1 MLTFMRLRAVLTRLA
16 PILLLLLSACGSD
29 DPFVAEY
36 VTTRPDESVL
46 PGVYVFKWQT
56 LTDDDPP
63 AFNGARIAI
72 TLRADG
78 TFSADNLPLW
88 RETAPAQHELE
99 RLANLSG
106 NWKLAAFGVVAD
118 GDRFR
123 DIWTLDFGP
132 PAKFANLTK
141 ASAPHGLLFTFG
153 DPDNGDV
160 MYFEQNA
167 P

>member
-1 MLTFMRLRAVLTRLA
+1 MPSTARMRAALLRVVALC
-16 PILLLLLSACGSD
+16 LLLTACGSG

-46 PGVYVFKWQT
+46 PGEYVFKWQT
-56 LTDDDPP
+56 LTDDDPS
-63 AFNGARIAI
+63 ALNGARIAI
-72 TLRADG
+72 TVRADG
-78 TFSADNLPLW
+78 TYTAENLPLW
-88 RETAPAQHELE
+88 RETAPAQYELE
-99 RLANLSG
+99 RLATLSG
-106 NWKLAAFGVVAD
+106 SWKLASFGVVAD
-118 GDRFR
+118 GDAFR

-141 ASAPHGLLFTFG
+141 ASAPHGLLFAFG

-160 MYFEQNA
+160 MYFEQDA